1 LNPNFPFIT
10 ILWNIHVETDT
21 TETNSKPDII
31 IRDNKKGTLV
41 LLDVVFLETNVIK
54 KVAEN
59 VLKCKDF
66 VLEI

>member
-1 LNPNFPFIT
+1 
-10 ILWNIHVETDT
+10 VETDT